1 VYYSGSNDQ
10 RQFGTG
16 FLIHK
21 KYKNLSLDFSLEMD
35 KICSLQKKGKFF
47 NTTMICSH
55 APTGEKDEVQK
66 DAFYKK
72 IYIYMKVP
80 KHNIKTVI
88 GDFNA
93 KVGEEHGLI
102 PNVGKYTLHEETNN
116 GWRMTDFA
124 MARNMAISSTLIII
138 ILDSLPPTNL

>member
-1 VYYSGSNDQ
+1 
-10 RQFGTG
+10 
-16 FLIHK
+16 
-21 KYKNLSLDFSLEMD
+21 
-35 KICSLQKKGKFF
+35 
-47 NTTMICSH
+47 
-55 APTGEKDEVQK
+55 
-66 DAFYKK
+66 
-72 IYIYMKVP
+72 MKVP

-124 MARNMAISSTLIII
+124 IVMNMAISSTLIIII